1 MITLEPLIGRY
12 VTLQKVIE
20 DDPHGKAINFKEVVV
35 DSNPVNFTLE
45 EAIEM
50 AVDSSFNFPVIQC
63 PSSYPWAY
71 IGGERCCS
79 TAGSIDQIH
88 FDEKNCD
95 GSSIQCS
102 NQPCYNYNYQR

>member
-1 MITLEPLIGRY
+1 MIISEPLIGRY

-79 TAGSIDQIH
+79 TAGCIEHIH
-88 FDEKNCD
+88 FDKQICD
-95 GSSIQCS
+95 GSNIQCS